1 MTEPAVRQR
10 WALPNAI
17 RVATIFLAIAVLLLF
32 FWRARSLFL
41 TAFLGVIFGLALA
54 RAADFLEKHRVRR
67 SIGAPV
73 VMLLVVGA
81 LAGAIALIAP
91 KLRDQT
97 RDLSKQFPKALQA
110 IEQKLGIQP
119 GTVTAVVP
127 GAQQPQQSQQPQG
140 AQSQQ
145 QKPQQAGALQQ
156 AVQREM
162 RSVGRLLFPFISSSV
177 EAVAG
182 LLIMIFIAMYI
193 AISPHTYRD
202 GLLHLVPHNRRARAE
217 DVLDEV
223 GDTLRGWL
231 TARLI
236 AVVIIGV
243 ITGAGLAM
251 LRVKGAL
258 ALGLIAGLLEFI
270 PFFGP
275 IISSIPAIAIAML
288 DTPQKAIYVILLYIA
303 IQQLEGNVVTPLL
316 LKRRLDV
323 PPVLTIVAVSA
334 LGLVFGVLGMLTAE
348 PIVAATLVLVKRL
361 YVEDVVGDQTGD

>member
-10 WALPNAI
+10 WALPNAM

-41 TAFLGVIFGLALA
+41 TTFLGVIFGLALA

-73 VMLLVVGA
+73 VMLIVVGA
-81 LAGAIALIAP
+81 LAVTIALIAP
-91 KLRDQT
+91 RLREQT

-110 IEQKLGIQP
+110 IEQKLGIEP

-127 GAQQPQQSQQPQG
+127 GAQQPQKGQG
-140 AQSQQ
+140 AQGQQ

-182 LLIMIFIAMYI
+182 LLIMVFIAIYI

-202 GLLHLVPHNRRARAE
+202 GLLHLIPHSRRARAE

-223 GDTLRGWL
+223 GETLRGWL

-303 IQQLEGNVVTPLL
+303 IQQLEGNIVTPLL

-348 PIVAATLVLVKRL
+348 PLVAVTLVLVKRL
-361 YVEDVVGDQTGD
+361 YVEDVVGDDTGD

>member
-17 RVATIFLAIAVLLLF
+17 RVLLIFLGLAVLFLF
-32 FWRARSLFL
+32 FWKARSLFL
-41 TAFLGVIFGLALA
+41 TAFLGLIFGLALA
-54 RAADFLEKHRVRR
+54 RAADFLEARHIRR
-67 SIGAPV
+67 GIGAPL
-73 VMLLVVGA
+73 VMLLAVGTIAGMIAVV
-81 LAGAIALIAP
+81 AP
-91 KLRDQT
+91 RLREQT
-97 RDLSKQFPKALQA
+97 RDLSRELPKALQQ
-110 IEQKLGIQP
+110 IERQMGIKP

-127 GAQQPQQSQQPQG
+127 GAQPQAPQG
-140 AQSQQ
+140 Q
-145 QKPQQAGALQQ
+145 QKPQAGALQQ

-182 LLIMIFIAMYI
+182 LLIMIFIAIYV

-202 GLLHLVPHNRRARAE
+202 GLLHLVPHNRRARVE
-217 DVLDEV
+217 EVLDEV

-236 AVVIIGV
+236 AVVIIGA
-243 ITGAGLAM
+243 ITAGALAA

-275 IISSIPAIAIAML
+275 VLSSIPAIAIAML
-288 DTPQKAIYVILLYIA
+288 DTPQKAIYVIVLYIA
-303 IQQLEGNVVTPLL
+303 IQQLEGNVLTPLL

-334 LGLVFGVLGMLTAE
+334 LGIVFGVLGMLTAE
-348 PIVAATLVLVKRL
+348 PLVALTLVLVKRL
-361 YVEDVVGDQTGD
+361 YVEDVVGDSTG